1 MKADKEKYNFKEGDI
16 VRVSYDKRLFYITT
30 VPNSIYSN
38 IVWLN
43 TIDGKAQYS
52 FEIDMLRDDIVEHYR
67 VNE

>member
-16 VRVSYDKRLFYITT
+16 VRVSYDGRLFYITT

-52 FEIDMLRDDIVEHYR
+52 FEIDTLRDDIIEHYR
-67 VNE
+67 VRE